1 MINDS
6 HCICWHAFFNDLCC
20 PKYNFLCQKWFCFP
34 SVVSHLKCIHGHS
47 LDHTKNIYSGANI
60 GTKHHRQFCTKVMA
74 STRKTWS
81 YLDVVMARGIA
92 YWLQNTWI
100 PSTQEWL
107 QLQKV
112 FKCWLQTRYKICKWK
127 LPFWN
132 LIFWGCSTK
141 YRLWYWASYKIALI
155 RRQRL

>member
-6 HCICWHAFFNDLCC
+6 HCICWHAFFNVLWC

-47 LDHTKNIYSGANI
+47 LDRTKNIFRSQHRDEAPSSILYQSYGCYSQDLVLSRRGDGRRNCLLITEHMNTINTRVIAITKKYSNADCRHDTKSANEN
-60 GTKHHRQFCTKVMA
+60 
-74 STRKTWS
+74 
-81 YLDVVMARGIA
+81 YLFE
-92 YWLQNTWI
+92 T
-100 PSTQEWL
+100 
-107 QLQKV
+107 
-112 FKCWLQTRYKICKWK
+112 F
-127 LPFWN
+127 
-132 LIFWGCSTK
+132 FWGCSTK